1 MPSTVVVVG
10 FNSAAMKRITMG
22 PTRESSVESHPTRA
36 ASTRRRAL
44 LGTAGMALSAL
55 AGCLGLG
62 AQSSGSSDNSSTKTG
77 TGTGDTL
84 PAPVQGDPQAN
95 VTVAV
100 YEDFACPHCQTY
112 NFDVLPQL
120 ESEYIESGTIRYE
133 HHDFPIPVDDPQSYY
148 AANAAR
154 AVQDRAG
161 DEPFWTYAQLLFEN
175 QSSLGT
181 ETYASLASEMD
192 LDGTAISDAAANR
205 TYESTVMG
213 DRQQGIDRGVNATPT
228 VFVAGNAVSEPT
240 FSAISSAI
248 ESAK

>member
-1 MPSTVVVVG
+1 
-10 FNSAAMKRITMG
+10 MG
-22 PTRESSVESHPTRA
+22 PTRESSVESHPAHA
-36 ASTRRRAL
+36 ASTRRQAL
-44 LGTAGMALSAL
+44 IGATGMALSAL
-55 AGCLGLG
+55 AGCLGFG
-62 AQSSGSSDNSSTKTG
+62 AQSGGSSGNSSTG
-77 TGTGDTL
+77 TGNGNNNALQT
-84 PAPVQGDPQAN
+84 PVWGDPQAN

-112 NFDVLPQL
+112 NLDVLPQL
-120 ESEYIESGTIRYE
+120 ESEYIKPGNIRYE

-161 DEPFWTYAQLLFEN
+161 DEPFWTYARLLYEN
-175 QSSLGT
+175 QSSLGA

-192 LDGTAISDAAANR
+192 VDGTAISDAAVNR

-213 DRQQGIDRGVNATPT
+213 DRQQGIDRGVNATPA
-228 VFVAGNAVSEPT
+228 VFVGDKSVSEPT